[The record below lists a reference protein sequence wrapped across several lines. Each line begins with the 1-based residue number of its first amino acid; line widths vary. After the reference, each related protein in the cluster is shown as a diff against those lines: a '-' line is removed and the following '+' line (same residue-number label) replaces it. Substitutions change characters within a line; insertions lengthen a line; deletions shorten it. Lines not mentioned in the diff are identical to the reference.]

1 MKMKTYRFL
10 LFFILLPAVLYIIL
24 LVINRIPANN
34 RRYEATLNRVGWHI
48 NMEEQNSDSLLHF
61 NFYYTRK
68 SQSDSLSF
76 LIQNNYCSDVVSFVL
91 REGIDTVYI
100 RKGCEFKELFPPEE
114 QGLHKVAPK
123 EFSIDN
129 PQIGT
134 LPSKCKLVSF
144 SDTRFFIYDKN
155 KGTYIP
161 KDDTTHIITLYHN
174 TEKGD
179 SYSLWDVTASDTLEI
194 CIKRSSINY

>member
-1 MKMKTYRFL
+1 MKKIYRFL
-10 LFFILLPAVLYIIL
+10 LFLILLPAVLHIIL
-24 LVINRIPANN
+24 LVISRIPANN

-68 SQSDSLSF
+68 SPSDSLSF
-76 LIQNNYCSDVVSFVL
+76 LIQNKYSNDVVSFVL

-100 RKGCEFKELFPPEE
+100 RKGCEFKDLFPPEE
-114 QGLHKVAPK
+114 QELHKVAPK
-123 EFSIDN
+123 DFYIDN

-155 KGTYIP
+155 KDTYIP
-161 KDDTTHIITLYHN
+161 KDDTTHIITLYHD
-174 TEKGD
+174 TERGD
-179 SYSLWDVTASDTLEI
+179 SYSLCDVTASDTLEI

>member
-1 MKMKTYRFL
+1 MKKIYRFL
-10 LFFILLPAVLYIIL
+10 LFLILLPAVLHIIL
-24 LVINRIPANN
+24 LVISRIPANN

-68 SQSDSLSF
+68 SPSDSLSF
-76 LIQNNYCSDVVSFVL
+76 LIQNKYSNDVVSFVL

-100 RKGCEFKELFPPEE
+100 RKGCEFKDLFPPEE
-114 QGLHKVAPK
+114 QELHKVAPK
-123 EFSIDN
+123 DFYIDN

-174 TEKGD
+174 TEKED

>member
-1 MKMKTYRFL
+1 MKKIYRFL
-10 LFFILLPAVLYIIL
+10 LFLILLPAVLHIIL

-68 SQSDSLSF
+68 SPSDSLSF
-76 LIQNNYCSDVVSFVL
+76 LIQNKYSNDVVSFVL

-100 RKGCEFKELFPPEE
+100 RKGCEFKDLFPPEE
-114 QGLHKVAPK
+114 QELHKVAPK
-123 EFSIDN
+123 DFYIDN

-155 KGTYIP
+155 KDTYIP
-161 KDDTTHIITLYHN
+161 KDDTTHIITLYHD
-174 TEKGD
+174 TERGD
-179 SYSLWDVTASDTLEI
+179 SYSLWDVTASDTLGI

>member
-1 MKMKTYRFL
+1 MKKIYRFL
-10 LFFILLPAVLYIIL
+10 LFLILLPAVLHIIL
-24 LVINRIPANN
+24 LVISRIPANN

-68 SQSDSLSF
+68 SPSDSLSF
-76 LIQNNYCSDVVSFVL
+76 LIQNKYSNDVVSFVL

-100 RKGCEFKELFPPEE
+100 RKGCEFKDLFPPEE
-114 QGLHKVAPK
+114 QELHKVAPK
-123 EFSIDN
+123 DFYIDN

-155 KGTYIP
+155 KDTYIP
-161 KDDTTHIITLYHN
+161 KDDTTHIITLYHD
-174 TEKGD
+174 TERGD
-179 SYSLWDVTASDTLEI
+179 SYSLCDVTASDTLGI

>member
-1 MKMKTYRFL
+1 MKKIYRFL
-10 LFFILLPAVLYIIL
+10 LFLILLPAVLHIIL
-24 LVINRIPANN
+24 LVISRIPANN

-76 LIQNNYCSDVVSFVL
+76 LIQNKYSNDVVSFVL

-100 RKGCEFKELFPPEE
+100 RKGCEFKDLFPPEE
-114 QGLHKVAPK
+114 QELHKVAPK
-123 EFSIDN
+123 DFYIDN

-155 KGTYIP
+155 KDTYIP
-161 KDDTTHIITLYHN
+161 KDDTTHIITLYHD
-174 TEKGD
+174 TERGD
-179 SYSLWDVTASDTLEI
+179 SYSLCDVTASDTLGI

>member
-1 MKMKTYRFL
+1 MKKIYRFL
-10 LFFILLPAVLYIIL
+10 LFLILLPAVLHIIL
-24 LVINRIPANN
+24 LVISRIPANN

-76 LIQNNYCSDVVSFVL
+76 LIQNKYSSDVVSFVL

-100 RKGCEFKELFPPEE
+100 RKGCEFKDLFPPEE

-123 EFSIDN
+123 DFYIDN

-161 KDDTTHIITLYHN
+161 KDDTTHIITLYHD
-174 TEKGD
+174 TERGD
-179 SYSLWDVTASDTLEI
+179 SYSLCDVTASDTLGI

>member
-1 MKMKTYRFL
+1 MKKIYRFL
-10 LFFILLPAVLYIIL
+10 LFLILLPAVLHIIL
-24 LVINRIPANN
+24 LVISRIPANN

-68 SQSDSLSF
+68 SPSDSLSF
-76 LIQNNYCSDVVSFVL
+76 LIQNKYSNDVVSFVL

-114 QGLHKVAPK
+114 QELHKVAPK
-123 EFSIDN
+123 DFYIDN

-155 KGTYIP
+155 KDTYIP
-161 KDDTTHIITLYHN
+161 KDDTTHIITLYHD
-174 TEKGD
+174 TERGD
-179 SYSLWDVTASDTLEI
+179 SYSLCDVTASDTLGI

>member
-1 MKMKTYRFL
+1 MKTYRFL

-91 REGIDTVYI
+91 REVVICPIVQRYNGNSEVVYQFIKLLFFQRLCRCLCEEVDSCVHERKVSGRHTPQCLCIRLLQYAVQPRRLNTFHHKDTV
-100 RKGCEFKELFPPEE
+100 F
-114 QGLHKVAPK
+114 
-123 EFSIDN
+123 
-129 PQIGT
+129 
-134 LPSKCKLVSF
+134 
-144 SDTRFFIYDKN
+144 
-155 KGTYIP
+155 
-161 KDDTTHIITLYHN
+161 
-174 TEKGD
+174 
-179 SYSLWDVTASDTLEI
+179 
-194 CIKRSSINY
+194 RSRQMVCPHLKSVF